1 MFGFLSLCIVFL
13 WPNTPADSLFLFSEP
28 SVWEQQEEHLEEL
41 LETAPE
47 AYEEALAELQEYA
60 DRPINLH
67 TARAE
72 DLQRL
77 GVLDAWQIKALLHYR
92 DSYGKIVRLE
102 ELSENVQGFDART
115 IQALAPFVCLDNG
128 ESLALP
134 PLKKLIGQG
143 KHHIMARYGRAL
155 KASKA
160 FAENKYAGTP
170 DNVYLRYNFDF
181 KNRILIGFAAK
192 QGAGEAFT
200 HQGFDFYSGYLSLKS
215 FGVLKNLT
223 IGNYKADF
231 GFGLH
236 IHSPEGFFGGTQTG
250 LLSGCG
256 QGIRPYASGAEYGF
270 LQGAAAQFS
279 LPAAWQVSLFYSL
292 DRHDAGLE
300 QDSLAEAVDFWD
312 CIQSFPETGY
322 HRTPTEINNKEAV
335 SRQVFGLAVEKD
347 IASARV
353 GFLASGYQLGG
364 IYTPEH
370 RTGNGQYSQVKP
382 ALGGN
387 LSVYYQWLLHRFHL
401 YGEAALSHTAQ
412 AAVRQGIQYKP
423 AETFAFDV
431 RYTWQSAGYYAAYA
445 AVGNKRLPRPAV
457 SGTEKHLFGWQGKV
471 LLPADLRLEFAGS
484 ESIEKKNAGMPV
496 HSEVFTGS
504 LYYEPRRFTAY
515 LRFRFDRTK
524 TRNGHSLRLNAAY
537 RAPNGFFTE
546 SRLEV
551 RDFTKGILLLQDAGY
566 NAPQG
571 GLRIRLRL
579 ALFHTESYDSR
590 IYAYEHDLRYAAS
603 SPALYGKGMR
613 FFILI
618 GKTFGRFT
626 AELKY
631 AHTLMDGV
639 QSIGSG
645 DNTVQGFLKPEIK
658 VQLHLKL

>member
-1 MFGFLSLCIVFL
+1 MFGFLSLCIVSL
-13 WPNTPADSLFLFSEP
+13 WQTAPADSLFSFSEP
-28 SVWEQQEEHLEEL
+28 SVWAQEEHLEEL
-41 LETAPE
+41 LENAPE
-47 AYEEALAELQEYA
+47 EYEETLAELQEYA
-60 DRPINLH
+60 DRPVNLN

-72 DLQRL
+72 ELQRL
-77 GVLDAWQIKALLHYR
+77 GMLDAWQIKALLHYR

-102 ELSENVQGFDART
+102 ELAENVQGFDART
-115 IQALAPFVCLDNG
+115 LQALAPFVCLDNM
-128 ESLALP
+128 ESQALP
-134 PLKKLIGQG
+134 PLKKIIGKG
-143 KHHIMARYGRAL
+143 KHHFMARYGRSL
-155 KASKA
+155 KSSKA
-160 FAENKYAGTP
+160 FAEHKYAGTP
-170 DNVYLRYNFDF
+170 DNAYLRYNFDF

-200 HQGFDFYSGYLSLKS
+200 RQGFDFYSGYLSLKS
-215 FGVLKNLT
+215 FGPLKNLT

-231 GFGLH
+231 GFGLN
-236 IHSPEGFFGGTQTG
+236 IHSPSGIFGGTQTG

-270 LQGAAAQFS
+270 LQGVALQCQ
-279 LPAAWQVSLFYSL
+279 LPSSWQASLFYSF
-292 DRHDAGLE
+292 DRHDATL
-300 QDSLAEAVDFWD
+300 QNDSTEAEDFWD
-312 CIQSFPETGY
+312 CLKSFPETGY
-322 HRTPTEINNKEAV
+322 HRTQNEIAGKDAV
-335 SRQVFGLAVEKD
+335 SRQVFGLAVEKS
-347 IASARV
+347 IASARL

-364 IYTPEH
+364 LYTPEH
-370 RTGNGQYSQVKP
+370 RTENGPYSQVRP
-382 ALGGN
+382 ARGGN
-387 LSVYYQWLLHRFHL
+387 FSVYYQWLLRHFHL

-412 AAVRQGIQYKP
+412 AALRQGIQYKP
-423 AETFAFDV
+423 AESFAFDL

-445 AVGNKRLPRPAV
+445 AVGNKRLPRPAL
-457 SGTEKHLFGWQGKV
+457 SGTEKHLFSWQGKM
-471 LLPADLRLEFAGS
+471 LLPADLRLEFSGS
-484 ESIEKKNAGMPV
+484 ESVEKKDAGMPV

-524 TRNGHSLRLNAAY
+524 TRNGISLRLNAAY
-537 RAPNGFFTE
+537 QASNGFFTE
-546 SRLEV
+546 SRLEL

-566 NAPQG
+566 NAPRG
-571 GLRIRLRL
+571 GFRIRLRL

-613 FFILI
+613 FFVLI

-626 AELKY
+626 AEIKY

-658 VQLHLKL
+658 VQLHWKL